1 LKEIPM
7 RSYPTNSPEAAGR
20 IVALVLLADG
30 NVCRSEF
37 DALER
42 LGASQAL
49 GLAPGALPR
58 LVQSLCEDLLTGLCA
73 TGSLLANI
81 DQVTLA
87 SLMAEVDD
95 PRLQREVLRL
105 AQAAAAA
112 DQHLA
117 DGEALVLEAARR
129 HWQLDTPSRE
139 LQAA

>member
-1 LKEIPM
+1 M

-30 NVCRSEF
+30 NVCRSEL

-49 GLAPGALPR
+49 GLSPGALPR

-73 TGSLLANI
+73 TGSLLAHI
-81 DQVTLA
+81 DQATLA

-95 PRLQREVLRL
+95 RRLQREVLRL

-129 HWQLDTPSRE
+129 HWQLDTTIEPPSHE